1 MDKQCGGNAQEN
13 EEILFGLEE
22 RSMMI
27 SFNNI
32 ICVLEGG
39 DAVNKVMKIFL
50 QWTPYKFQTIHGLP
64 L

>member
-27 SFNNI
+27 NFNNI
-32 ICVLEGG
+32 MCVL
-39 DAVNKVMKIFL
+39 
-50 QWTPYKFQTIHGLP
+50 
-64 L
+64 